1 MRKITKMHE
10 KCEKTKFCQENEKNK
25 KKLRILCENLKKK
38 RKEIIIKIRKTEQR
52 KINFSENGAIL
63 I

>member
-1 MRKITKMHE
+1 MENNSMRKITKMHE

-38 RKEIIIKIRKTEQR
+38 KRNNNKNK
-52 KINFSENGAIL
+52 ENGTKKNKFL
-63 I
+63 